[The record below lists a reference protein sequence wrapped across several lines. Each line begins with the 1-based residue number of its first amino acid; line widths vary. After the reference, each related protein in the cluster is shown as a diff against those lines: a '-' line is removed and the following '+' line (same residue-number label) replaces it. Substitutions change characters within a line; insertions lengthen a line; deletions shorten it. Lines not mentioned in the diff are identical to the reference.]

1 MFKKVCFTVVLLLL
15 AATVALAHDTWLE
28 RKDGELQVIYGHG
41 KEHDPYDPSSVR
53 DAKGIDAKG
62 GAVAVP
68 ILSKKETVT
77 LDPKEKPAIVAWG
90 FNGGHHVKTTDGWK
104 KMGKREA
111 QGKYQVIESV
121 RGEKYCKAFL
131 AKSDSWSKPV
141 GHLLEIVP
149 QKDPTSVVDGDVL
162 PILVLFEGKPLEGAK
177 IVAGEEKKS
186 ESEVAPTTDKQG
198 LANVPVG
205 KGQQFIAVR
214 HRPAVKGDPD
224 ADALALSAAITFGID
239 PH

>member
-1 MFKKVCFTVVLLLL
+1 MFKKVCFTVVLLVL
-15 AATVALAHDTWLE
+15 AATFALAHDTWLE
-28 RKDGELQVIYGHG
+28 KKNGELNVIYGHG
-41 KEHDPYDPSSVR
+41 KEHDAYDLSSVR
-53 DAKGIDAKG
+53 DVKGIDIKG
-62 GAVAVP
+62 EAVAVP
-68 ILSKKETVT
+68 ILSKKDTVI
-77 LDPKEKPAIVAWG
+77 LDPKEKPAIVAWV
-90 FNGGHHVKTTDGWK
+90 FNGGYHVKTTDGWK

-111 QGKYQVIESV
+111 QGKYQVVDSV

-131 AKSDSWSKPV
+131 AKSDAWSKPV
-141 GHLLEIVP
+141 GHLLEILP
-149 QKDPTSVVDGDVL
+149 QKDPMIVDAGDVL
-162 PILVLFEGKPLEGAK
+162 PIMVLFEGKPLEGAK

-239 PH
+239 PY